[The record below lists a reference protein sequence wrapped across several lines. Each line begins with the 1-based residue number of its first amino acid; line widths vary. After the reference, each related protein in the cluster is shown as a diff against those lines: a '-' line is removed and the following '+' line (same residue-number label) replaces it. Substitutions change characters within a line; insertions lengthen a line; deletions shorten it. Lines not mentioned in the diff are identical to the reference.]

1 MNKGKLRISG
11 GRVILRPLTIKD
23 ATSRYANWLN
33 DPIVNKFLETRSAT
47 ILDLKDY
54 IQEKN
59 HDEKALL
66 LGIFLK
72 NSGVHIGNVKLEP
85 IDMENKTA
93 QFGLLIGD
101 KNYWEKGFGTEVTKT
116 VVKWAFEKLNLK
128 KVELGVIAN
137 NIPAIDVYKKAGFKI
152 LRTKKKAI
160 NHSGVL
166 FDEVIM
172 AVHHS

>member
-1 MNKGKLRISG
+1 MNIGKLRILG
-11 GRVILRPLTIKD
+11 TRVFLRPLTIKD
-23 ATSRYANWLN
+23 ATSRYANWIN

-47 ILDLKDY
+47 IRDLKDY

-72 NSGVHIGNVKLEP
+72 NNGEHIGNVKLEP
-85 IDMENKTA
+85 IDLKHKTA
-93 QFGLLIGD
+93 QLGLLIGD
-101 KNYWEKGFGTEVTKT
+101 KNYWGKGFGTEVTKT

-137 NIPAIDVYKKAGFKI
+137 NISAINVYKKAGFKI
-152 LRTKKKAI
+152 IRTKKKTI

-172 AVHHS
+172 ALHHS